1 MAVRITVHY
10 LCCIFLLFLL
20 ISAPFVASAP
30 QTSGSIEVVVHLSV
44 NTQHLSRNSL
54 RAIFGMRL
62 RAWQD
67 GSPIRV
73 FVLPDDAP
81 LHNLF
86 AKEKLNI
93 FPYQLRSAWDRLIFS
108 GTGQAPF
115 LVSSEEEMR
124 VRVATT
130 PGAIGYLKRVNI
142 DDSIQILHVHVE

>member
-1 MAVRITVHY
+1 MVVRLTDY
-10 LCCIFLLFLL
+10 LCCLLSLLLL
-20 ISAPFVASAP
+20 ISVLAVAN
-30 QTSGSIEVVVHLSV
+30 TSQASDSVEVIVHPSV
-44 NTQHLSRNSL
+44 LVRNLSRNSL

-81 LHNLF
+81 LHQFF

-115 LVSSEEEMR
+115 LVNSEEEMR
-124 VRVATT
+124 ARIANTS
-130 PGAIGYLKRVNI
+130 GAIGYLKRVDI
-142 DDSIQILHVHVE
+142 DDSVQILHVK

>member
-1 MAVRITVHY
+1 MAARITEY
-10 LCCIFLLFLL
+10 CWGCIFLFFLL
-20 ISAPFVASAP
+20 ICAPFAVNAT
-30 QTSGSIEVVVHLSV
+30 QTSDSVEVVVHPVVS
-44 NTQHLSRNSL
+44 TRHLSRNSL

-115 LVSSEEEMR
+115 LVNSEEEMR
-124 VRVATT
+124 IRVATT

-142 DDSIQILHVHVE
+142 DDSIQILHIE

>member
-1 MAVRITVHY
+1 MGVRFTDF
-10 LCCIFLLFLL
+10 LCCYVLLLLL
-20 ISAPFVASAP
+20 ISVTPA
-30 QTSGSIEVVVHLSV
+30 TSTSLVNDSVEVVIHPSV
-44 NTQHLSRNSL
+44 SVKIQNLSRSSL

-73 FVLPDDAP
+73 FVLPDETP
-81 LHNLF
+81 LHHLF

-115 LVSSEEEMR
+115 LVNSEEEMR
-124 VRVATT
+124 VRVANT

-142 DDSIQILHVHVE
+142 DDSIQILHVE

>member
-1 MAVRITVHY
+1 MAARITGHC
-10 LCCIFLLFLL
+10 LCCIFLLFLF
-20 ISAPFVASAP
+20 ISAPFNASALN
-30 QTSGSIEVVVHLSV
+30 TSDSVEVIVHPGV
-44 NTQHLSRNSL
+44 GVRHLSRNSL

-67 GSPIRV
+67 GSPVRV
-73 FVLPDDAP
+73 FVLPDDAS

-86 AKEKLNI
+86 AKEKLSI

-115 LVSSEEEMR
+115 LVNSEEEMR
-124 VRVATT
+124 IRVATT

-142 DDSIQILHVHVE
+142 DDSVQILHVD

>member
-1 MAVRITVHY
+1 MAVRFTDY
-10 LCCIFLLFLL
+10 LCCLFLL
-20 ISAPFVASAP
+20 LLLIGVTPA
-30 QTSGSIEVVVHLSV
+30 TSGTLDSDSVEVVVHPSV
-44 NTQHLSRNSL
+44 PVRNLSRNSL

-73 FVLPDDAP
+73 FVLPDEAP

-115 LVSSEEEMR
+115 LVNSEEEIR
-124 VRVATT
+124 TRVAST

-142 DDSIQILHVHVE
+142 DDTIQILHIE

>member
-1 MAVRITVHY
+1 MGVRFIDY
-10 LCCIFLLFLL
+10 LGCLFLL
-20 ISAPFVASAP
+20 LLLINVTPAVSALQANDSV
-30 QTSGSIEVVVHLSV
+30 EVVVHPSV
-44 NTQHLSRNSL
+44 GVKVRNLSRNSL

-73 FVLPDDAP
+73 FVLPDEVP
-81 LHNLF
+81 LHHLF

-115 LVSSEEEMR
+115 LVNSEEEMR
-124 VRVATT
+124 VRVANT

-142 DDSIQILHVHVE
+142 DDSIQILHVE

>member
-1 MAVRITVHY
+1 MAARFADF
-10 LCCIFLLFLL
+10 LCCILLLL
-20 ISAPFVASAP
+20 LLLVVTPA
-30 QTSGSIEVVVHLSV
+30 TSGTLGNDSVEVVVHPSIAIR
-44 NTQHLSRNSL
+44 NISRNSL

-73 FVLPDDAP
+73 FVLPDEAP
-81 LHNLF
+81 LHHLF

-115 LVSSEEEMR
+115 LVNSEEEMR

-130 PGAIGYLKRVNI
+130 SGAIGYLKRVNI
-142 DDSIQILHVHVE
+142 DDGIQILHVE

>member
-1 MAVRITVHY
+1 MAARITDHCWGCV
-10 LCCIFLLFLL
+10 FLLFLL
-20 ISAPFVASAP
+20 VCAPFTVSAT
-30 QTSGSIEVVVHLSV
+30 QTSDPVEIIVHPVVS
-44 NTQHLSRNSL
+44 TRHLSRNSL

-115 LVSSEEEMR
+115 LVNSEEEMR
-124 VRVATT
+124 IRVATT

-142 DDSIQILHVHVE
+142 DDSIQILHVE

>member
-1 MAVRITVHY
+1 MVVRLTDY
-10 LCCIFLLFLL
+10 LCYLLSLLLL
-20 ISAPFVASAP
+20 ISVLAVAS
-30 QTSGSIEVVVHLSV
+30 TSQASDSVEVIVHPSV
-44 NTQHLSRNSL
+44 LVRNLSRNSL

-62 RAWQD
+62 RVWED

-81 LHNLF
+81 LHQLF

-115 LVSSEEEMR
+115 LVNSEEEMR
-124 VRVATT
+124 VRIANT
-130 PGAIGYLKRVNI
+130 PGAIGYLKRVDI
-142 DDSIQILHVHVE
+142 DDSVQILHVE

>member
-1 MAVRITVHY
+1 MVARITSHY
-10 LCCIFLLFLL
+10 LCCIFLLFLF
-20 ISAPFVASAP
+20 ISASFTANALN
-30 QTSGSIEVVVHLSV
+30 TSDSVEVIVHPGV
-44 NTQHLSRNSL
+44 GVRHLSRNSL

-62 RAWQD
+62 RVWQD
-67 GSPIRV
+67 GSPTRV

-86 AKEKLNI
+86 AKEKLSI

-115 LVSSEEEMR
+115 LVNSEEEMR
-124 VRVATT
+124 IRVATT

-142 DDSIQILHVHVE
+142 DDSVQILHVD